1 MRLLVIRP
9 EQDAAELARL
19 LAERGHEAMVAPVM
33 SVRFLDDAEL
43 PARAW
48 QALLVTSANGARAL
62 ARHAQAAVLRDVR
75 VLAVGPASARA
86 MRDAG
91 FRRVEAAGGD
101 ADALAALARRD
112 LSPDGGPLL
121 HVAGT
126 IVAGDLKGA
135 LAAHGFE
142 VERVALYE
150 AEAAD
155 RLPETARA
163 ALAGGGMDGVLLHSP
178 RTARIFA
185 SLVRAA
191 GLEAALARMTAFCL
205 SQAVAEALGGTN
217 FLTVKIAARPEQ
229 AALLDL
235 LEP

>member
-9 EQDAAELARL
+9 EEDAAELARL
-19 LAERGHEAMVAPVM
+19 LAARGHEAVTAPVM

-62 ARHAQAAVLRDVR
+62 ARHAQAAALKEVR
-75 VLAVGPASARA
+75 VLAVGPASAQA
-86 MRDAG
+86 MTDAG
-91 FRRVEAAGGD
+91 FRWVEAAEGD
-101 ADALAALARRD
+101 VDALAALVCLE

-121 HVAGT
+121 HVAGRV
-126 IVAGDLKGA
+126 VAGDLRA
-135 LAAHGFE
+135 VLAVQGFA
-142 VERVALYE
+142 VERVVLYE
-150 AEAAD
+150 AVAAD
-155 RLPETARA
+155 RLPEAARK
-163 ALAGGGMDGVLLHSP
+163 ALTEGGVDGVLLHSP
-178 RTARIFA
+178 RTARIFV

-191 GLEAALARMTAFCL
+191 GLEAALSRMTAFCL
-205 SQAVAEALGGTN
+205 SQAVADALGGTN

-235 LEP
+235 IAP